1 MNFSQ
6 LAQPE
11 YLQWL
16 MRRAV
21 RKDSVASAVA
31 FTKWTLIILVTAAF
45 TALVVNAINSYLFVQ
60 KEKVVF
66 KNTLNALSTGTEES
80 GNPGFS
86 NISTNSISRTN
97 IFGPLTPKNAAQNT
111 VVKPQAK
118 TPLVLIGT
126 FLEKKQDP
134 YAIIEDDKKKVQDVF
149 NIDDMVFGE
158 AKVVGIFAD
167 RVELNR
173 NGQIEILTLDD
184 APDFSGA
191 SSGSDVAST
200 EISVDGAEL
209 DVALQ
214 NLPLLL
220 TQARAVPY
228 FKDGKAVGLRMF
240 SIKAGSLYEKVGLQN
255 GDILK
260 TINGNSLSDMSQ
272 AMRLFEMLKQ
282 EKSLSVS
289 LERNREEKEFK
300 YQIK

>member
-6 LAQPE
+6 LTQPE
-11 YLQWL
+11 YVQWL

-21 RKDSVASAVA
+21 RKDSVASAVT
-31 FTKWTLIILVTAAF
+31 FTKWTLIIAVTAAM
-45 TALVVNAINSYLFVQ
+45 TGLVVNGINSYLYVQ

-66 KNTLNALSTGTEES
+66 KNTLNTLSSGGEES
-80 GNPGFS
+80 GNPGFA
-86 NISTNSISRTN
+86 NISTGTIARTN
-97 IFGPLTPKNAAQNT
+97 IFGPLTPKNTAST
-111 VVKPQAK
+111 TLVKPQTK

-126 FLEKKQDP
+126 FLEKKSDP

-149 NIDDMVFGE
+149 NIDDTVFGE
-158 AKVVGIFAD
+158 AKVVGIYTD

-184 APDFSGA
+184 APDFSGS
-191 SSGSDVAST
+191 SSGSDTSTT

-300 YQIK
+300 YQIR